1 MKIYF
6 ANNQYL
12 SIDYC
17 HEEYRHG
24 NRYLV
29 FGIPD
34 SKLSME
40 ALLNFFSNKSFLEQI
55 IIATDESKVLAT
67 FNNVYQSVYS
77 IQRSLNIDQTA
88 LITVRLSST
97 ETGFETLGTLTE
109 D

>member
-12 SIDYC
+12 PIDYC
-17 HEEYRHG
+17 HEEYRRG

-40 ALLNFFSNKSFLEQI
+40 TLLDFFSNKLFLKQI
-55 IIATDESKVLAT
+55 IIATDESKALST
-67 FNNVYQSVYS
+67 FTDIYQSVYS
-77 IQRSLNIDQTA
+77 IQRSLNTDQTA

-97 ETGFETLGTLTE
+97 DTGLETLGTLTE